1 MAARENQGLLIA
13 VIIFVLLSLILALA
27 AFLGISKANQY
38 SDELEQMKTDLAS
51 AQDSSQ
57 GYQIQSQILQA
68 FIGFKEGGT
77 LTEANQNLTALDNL
91 GERVKEIRDQTYL
104 FQEEYSRDVQRFA
117 SNAGGDEQPT
127 NSYKTLLES
136 QNVVLGRQYNDKSV
150 LSNQLSDVEQE
161 RDTKLKAKQAQVDE
175 AKKNLATTKKDLDD
189 ARIQYETDLKT
200 LQTKIDKIQA
210 ENKIINDE
218 KVAIKNTLTN
228 RINNLGE
235 EINGLTREKVT
246 LKKKVDNYEREVFDN
261 PDGRILSVAPEIKMV
276 VVNLGS
282 ADGLRANRTF
292 AVYGKQ
298 TTNFEKDEHKAKIE
312 ITRIVGPHK
321 AEGRI
326 TMEDPL
332 DPIIPNDHI
341 LTAVWDPG
349 FATEIALSGRFDL
362 DNDGNSDL
370 ARLIADIERNGG
382 KVVAYADENGDLV
395 GEINSSTRYFVQG
408 ETPEPTD
415 FRNDEEAYENIIGSM
430 RDLEKAAT
438 KFSVQ
443 TIDTKK
449 LLDWM
454 GVKLSGRIERTD
466 SRIGEGFR
474 RRDPS
479 DR

>member
-38 SDELEQMKTDLAS
+38 SDELEQMKKDLAA
-51 AQDSSQ
+51 AQDSSE

-77 LTEANQNLTALDNL
+77 LTEANQNLTALDNM

-104 FQEEYSRDVQRFA
+104 LQEEYARDVQRFA

-127 NSYKTLLES
+127 NSYKNLLENL
-136 QNVVLGRQYNDKSV
+136 NVVLGRQYNAKAV
-150 LSNQLSDVEQE
+150 LSNQLAEVEQE
-161 RDTKLKAKQAQVDE
+161 RDTKLKAKQALVDE
-175 AKKNLATTKKDLDD
+175 ANKNLATTQKAAED
-189 ARIQYETDLKT
+189 AAIEYKNNLAA
-200 LQTKIDKIQA
+200 LQTKIDEITANNQD
-210 ENKIINDE
+210 INDE
-218 KVAIKNTLTN
+218 YESHRNTMKNRVANLDREIKDLKS
-228 RINNLGE
+228 
-235 EINGLTREKVT
+235 EKVV

-261 PDGRILSVAPEIKMV
+261 PDGRILSVAPEINMV

-292 AVYGKQ
+292 SVYDKQ
-298 TTNFEKDEHKAKIE
+298 TTNFEKDKHKAKIE
-312 ITRIVGPHK
+312 ITRIVGPHQ

-326 TMEDPL
+326 TMENPL

-349 FATEIALSGRFDL
+349 FATQIALSGRFDL
-362 DNDGNSDL
+362 DRDGNSDL
-370 ARLIADIERNGG
+370 SRLIADIERNGG
-382 KVVAYADENGDLV
+382 KVVAYADENGDIV
-395 GEINSSTRYFVQG
+395 GEINESTRYFVRG

-415 FRNDEEAYENIIGSM
+415 YLNDEDAYRKLADAM
-430 RDLEKAAT
+430 RDLEKDAARY
-438 KFSVQ
+438 SVQ

-454 GVKLSGRIERTD
+454 GVNLSGRIERTD
-466 SRIGEGFR
+466 GRIGEEFR
-474 RRDPS
+474 RRSPS